1 MSEKSC
7 ITINCGSCGNGGAD
21 VFPFKEM
28 YKIEGVVG
36 SLSDTA
42 TPYPD
47 ECNSENFLP
56 ISLMIRSENGI
67 GYFNCAHD
75 SVYIQTIKDGFVIA
89 DKSNYFTGRKCIC
102 LFGRI

>member
-56 ISLMIRSENGI
+56 ISENGI